1 MKFLKG
7 LALAFLSFLLFLSL
21 SVFGFALTLNYT
33 ILNPDFV
40 VSELNKLDISS
51 LAGELLSQ
59 QIPQFEVAPPYEP
72 YVAEVLDDTLDD
84 LEPWIKEQANSVI
97 YAGYDYLL
105 RRSQSLSVVISLE
118 PVKDTLKQ
126 NLREAILQS
135 PPPELQGLPRA
146 EIERYFNEYYEEF
159 AKDIPSTFEFNES
172 SLSPEVLAGI
182 EQARQAI
189 DSFQL
194 GYKALIGFMLL
205 LILGIILINRQ
216 VKGATRGLGITF
228 LTYGALEYA
237 GIFAAKHFAGTQLPQ
252 LEIPSALQT
261 WLPQFL
267 SDFLAPLEM
276 FSIGLGIAGVVL
288 IIVSIAYKPRQTAF

>member
-7 LALAFLSFLLFLSL
+7 LALALLSFLLFLSL
-21 SVFGFALTLNYT
+21 SVFGLVLMLNQT

-84 LEPWIKEQANSVI
+84 LEPWIKEQASTAI
-97 YAGYDYLL
+97 YSIYDYLEG
-105 RRSQSLSVVISLE
+105 RSQSLSLVISLE
-118 PVKDTLKQ
+118 PMKES
-126 NLREAILQS
+126 LRDNAREVFFKSL
-135 PPPELQGLPRA
+135 PPELQGLPRA
-146 EIERYFNEYYEEF
+146 EVEQYFNEFYRDFAEE
-159 AKDIPSTFEFNES
+159 IPSTFELDEA
-172 SLSPEVLAGI
+172 LLGTEVLAGL
-182 EQARQAI
+182 EQAKQAI
-189 DSFQL
+189 GYFQL

-252 LEIPSALQT
+252 LEVPVALQT

-276 FSIGLGIAGVVL
+276 FSLGLMIAGVIL